1 MDKPWLEQYGG
12 QTAGEL
18 VAMRDRYRIDSLLC
32 ALEMG
37 IEQSLARRDLNDLSV
52 PEWTLLAIQAL
63 QREVNNGGYH
73 QFFINSSA
81 DYIHGIVAALMRIGC
96 PEQAA
101 IAAEAIAAA
110 GITEDMEP
118 AAISEHVEE
127 FSEESQDR
135 LGAFDQRFYACRE
148 NLDDASF
155 AYIEKHQAEI
165 RLP

>member
-1 MDKPWLEQYGG
+1 MKPWLEQYGG

-18 VAMRDRYRIDSLLC
+18 IAMQDRYRVDSLLC

-37 IEQSLARRDLNDLSV
+37 IEQSLARRDLTDLSV
-52 PEWTLLAIQAL
+52 PEWTVLAIQAL

-73 QFFINSSA
+73 QFFLNSSA
-81 DYIHGIVAALMRIGC
+81 GYIHGIVGALDLIGC

-101 IAAEAIAAA
+101 IAAGAIAAA

-118 AAISEHVEE
+118 AAISGHVEDS
-127 FSEESQDR
+127 SEEYQDR
-135 LGAFDQRFYACRE
+135 LDAFDQRFYGCRE
-148 NLDDASF
+148 NLDAELF